1 MPRRPLP
8 WLLCAAAACS
18 ALAGPGCGKRPPTQP
33 TDRAEAAVEAFLD
46 SWSRGE
52 PPDKPAGPKLPVEA
66 SDPDRSAGY
75 RLLSFLVSESKPA
88 GGADRVRCHVAL
100 TLRDRQGRQV
110 EKQVVYEVEV
120 GEKSVI
126 RRASP

>member
-1 MPRRPLP
+1 
-8 WLLCAAAACS
+8 
-18 ALAGPGCGKRPPTQP
+18 
-33 TDRAEAAVEAFLD
+33 
-46 SWSRGE
+46 
-52 PPDKPAGPKLPVEA
+52 
-66 SDPDRSAGY
+66 
-75 RLLSFLVSESKPA
+75 
-88 GGADRVRCHVAL
+88 VAL